1 MTHPYLDIDVD
12 RQPTATVVTLSGEL
26 DLATATRLEQTLDR
40 LTAEDLVLDLRPLT
54 YLDST
59 GVRLVLR
66 HDAAARSSGRC
77 LTVIRGHGVAGRV
90 FELTDAV
97 RLLQPARA

>member
-1 MTHPYLDIDVD
+1 MTHPHLDIDVD

-26 DLATATRLEQTLDR
+26 DLATATRLESALDR

-59 GVRLVLR
+59 GVRLLLR
-66 HDAAARSSGRC
+66 HDAAARSSGRRMR
-77 LTVIRGHGVAGRV
+77 VIRGQGVADRV
-90 FELTDAV
+90 FALTDAD
-97 RLLQPARA
+97 RLLQVA